1 VTLKKLGKQ
10 FRREL
15 TKSPKKA
22 AFLGLLAVVALY
34 FWAPLVW
41 GWVARSGSTAGNIP
55 AKTAAG
61 SPAGLPA
68 ENPTAASPT
77 RGKTDPPT
85 LPWQQ
90 VVKLMDSDPRT
101 LAANLVAPRS
111 NPFAPPK
118 SEAPKPEPKPE
129 PETNKPAVAMTPQG
143 LGLVLSS
150 TIIGPSRRVA
160 RINGKTFEQGQTI
173 EVLKDGQHISLTLS
187 EVQPRRVVLT
197 RDSAQVELTIPDP
210 IQSKKIEL
218 TGKAN

>member
-1 VTLKKLGKQ
+1 VTLKRLGKQ

-15 TKSPKKA
+15 TKNPKKA
-22 AFLGLLAVVALY
+22 AFLGLLVVVALY

-41 GWVARSGSTAGNIP
+41 GWVAKSGSTAGNTP
-55 AKTAAG
+55 AATVAG

-68 ENPTAASPT
+68 QSPTAASPT
-77 RGKTDPPT
+77 PGKNDPPT

-101 LAANLVAPRS
+101 LAADMVVQRS

-118 SEAPKPEPKPE
+118 TETPKLEPKPE
-129 PETNKPAVAMTPQG
+129 PETTKPALAMTAQG

-197 RDSAQVELTIPDP
+197 RDSSQVELTIPDP
-210 IQSKKIEL
+210 IQSKRIEF